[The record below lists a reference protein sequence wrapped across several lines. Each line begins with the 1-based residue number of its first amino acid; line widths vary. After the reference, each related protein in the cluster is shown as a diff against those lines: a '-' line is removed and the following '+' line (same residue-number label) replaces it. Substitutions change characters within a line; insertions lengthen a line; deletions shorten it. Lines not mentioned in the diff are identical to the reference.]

1 MGRIKA
7 SSPEA
12 SRRMTKVRQTGTKAE
27 MALRREL
34 HRLGLR
40 YRVNFQV
47 LKKPRRI
54 ADVAFTK
61 LKIAVYVDGCFW
73 HGCPEHA
80 SWPKSYSEFW
90 QQKIEANRARDVD
103 TDAKL
108 KEIGWTVIRI
118 WEHERPEMAANA
130 LKTVIDTIRNGATP
144 SLRPKNDDNEEDTD
158 GTHESSGRRKL

>member
-1 MGRIKA
+1 M
-7 SSPEA
+7 
-12 SRRMTKVRQTGTKAE
+12 MKVRQTGTKAE
-27 MALRREL
+27 MALRKAL

-61 LKIAVYVDGCFW
+61 YKIAVFVDGCFW

-80 SWPKSYSEFW
+80 SWPKSNSEFW
-90 QQKIEANRARDVD
+90 QLKIEANRARDAD

-108 KEIGWTVIRI
+108 RGIGWTVIRI
-118 WEHERPEMAANA
+118 WEHKCPEMAADAINA
-130 LKTVIDTIRNGATP
+130 VMDVKRSEARM
-144 SLRPKNDDNEEDTD
+144 SLDQYNSEDDTD
-158 GTHESSGRRKL
+158 GTHESSGR